1 MAYHSVM
8 RRLLFALMIAL
19 LPLHGW
25 IGDAMATEMAVA
37 QLQHPQLATKITA
50 VHAHEMD
57 TGAHFFHEGA
67 APEAVLEQPLLQEGQ
82 VAHDCAGQSSDNP
95 FHAANAYCESCAAC
109 QVCHMVAL
117 SPVVA
122 DLNHFISACTLP
134 HAAAAAFTSA
144 EAALGQKP
152 PIS

>member
-1 MAYHSVM
+1 MAYHSLM

-25 IGDAMATEMAVA
+25 IGDAMATEMAIA
-37 QLQHPQLATKITA
+37 QLQHPQLATTIIA
-50 VHAHEMD
+50 VNAHEMG
-57 TGAHFFHEGA
+57 TKAHFFHEGA
-67 APEAVLEQPLLQEGQ
+67 ALEAVLEQPLLREVQ

-95 FHAANAYCESCAAC
+95 SHAANACCESCAAC
-109 QVCHMVAL
+109 QVCHTVAL

-122 DLNHFISACTLP
+122 DSNPVFSARTLP
-134 HAAAAAFTSA
+134 RVATAAFTSA